1 MAELVPG
8 SQLDYNL
15 DCSYP
20 TVGLAVAKHIA
31 LNPPL
36 TVSVNGQEL
45 ELPDSGTQILVNGQP
60 AQLENPLLPQAEITV
75 LTGRS
80 KFIVSDLFTLIDVK
94 RQAAPGAS
102 LQMTVNGKSATFTT
116 PLHHGD
122 QVSLA
127 WNRQQEGGEIDDNE

>member
-1 MAELVPG
+1 M
-8 SQLDYNL
+8 
-15 DCSYP
+15 
-20 TVGLAVAKHIA
+20 
-31 LNPPL
+31 
-36 TVSVNGQEL
+36 
-45 ELPDSGTQILVNGQP
+45 PDSGTQILVNGQP

-116 PLHHGD
+116 PPLHHGD
-122 QVSLA
+122 RVSLA